1 MSIIYESPVYKTYEE
16 QLSIINQ
23 MKQNKCNIRG
33 KRLEERK
40 PGYRRFKEG
49 GVECFNREE
58 IRS

>member
-1 MSIIYESPVYKTYEE
+1 
-16 QLSIINQ
+16 

-58 IRS
+58 IRSQDGLVIDLMRQAGR